1 MKFGNTEN
9 INAKHAAATS
19 NILCA
24 IIGMTTASLMLA
36 AGALATE
43 MPPLAK
49 KHDCNACHDIDAR
62 VVGPAW
68 REVSRKYKGAKEYVY
83 SPTGSAAAD
92 GKRFP
97 LEEGLVLKVSKGGS
111 GNWGSMPMPGNDLNG
126 AWQGEIRELVKFVL
140 GLEK

>member
-1 MKFGNTEN
+1 MKSGNTEN
-9 INAKHAAATS
+9 NKAKRAAATG

-24 IIGMTTASLMLA
+24 IMGITTASLILA

-49 KHDCNACHDIDAR
+49 KHDCNVCHSVDTR
-62 VVGPAW
+62 VVGPSW

-111 GNWGSMPMPGNDLNG
+111 GNWGSMPMPGNDLSG
-126 AWQGEIRELVKFVL
+126 TRQGEIRELVKFVL